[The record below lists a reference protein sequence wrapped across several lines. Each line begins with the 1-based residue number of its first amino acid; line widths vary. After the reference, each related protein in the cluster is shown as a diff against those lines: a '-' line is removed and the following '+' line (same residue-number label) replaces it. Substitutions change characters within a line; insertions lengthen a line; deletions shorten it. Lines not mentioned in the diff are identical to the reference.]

1 MGGANMTGQDPSSSQ
16 PKESS
21 FARLPNYPNNPF
33 VISEIAC
40 QECEDVRS
48 GTKCYPILH
57 MVCLIYGVYTRIDH
71 HVKCP
76 SCMRW
81 FLVKRI
87 PLSLLLANIV
97 SPIVL
102 AWWIVQFVRT
112 FSSLERTES

>member
-1 MGGANMTGQDPSSSQ
+1 MTDQDRSSSEA
-16 PKESS
+16 KESS

-40 QECEDVRS
+40 QGCEDVRP
-48 GTKCYPILH
+48 GTKCYAILH
-57 MVCLIYGVYTRIDH
+57 MVCLYYVYARIDH

-87 PLSLLLANIV
+87 PLSLLLANV
-97 SPIVL
+97 LSPIILV
-102 AWWIVQFVRT
+102 WWTVQFVRT